1 MISRTFLFL
10 RLVIIIQQIC
20 DWENDEKRPLP
31 EFLRPIISPWISIER
46 IVTYPRR
53 PPPKRPNLISIRSW
67 KYKTREQNPRT
78 TVDCSSTIVQRFL
91 LQFLSSAAYA
101 ETLRVHLTQIP
112 LSIFSFSLYTYSRT
126 YGGTLEQISIYQFF
140 IHEHRTQLP
149 FLFIKPIMLF
159 IDHQAQ
165 FAKAERVSTLE
176 ILF

>member
-1 MISRTFLFL
+1 M
-10 RLVIIIQQIC
+10 IIIQQIC

-53 PPPKRPNLISIRSW
+53 PTPKRPNLISIRSW

-112 LSIFSFSLYTYSRT
+112 LSIFSFSLYIHVYREKEKHSSKFQYINSSST
-126 YGGTLEQISIYQFF
+126 SIVHNCPFF
-140 IHEHRTQLP
+140 LLSPLCSLSIT
-149 FLFIKPIMLF
+149 KPNLQKQRESP
-159 IDHQAQ
+159 H
-165 FAKAERVSTLE
+165 
-176 ILF
+176 